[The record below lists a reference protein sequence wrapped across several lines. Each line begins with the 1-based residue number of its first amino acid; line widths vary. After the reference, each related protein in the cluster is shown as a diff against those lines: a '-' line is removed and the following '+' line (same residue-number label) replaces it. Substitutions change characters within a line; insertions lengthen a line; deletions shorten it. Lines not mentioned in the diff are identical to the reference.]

1 MRQIA
6 DRHCARP
13 VKFRVRGRVCAVV
26 SVHQP
31 ESLQA
36 QILHDKFHW
45 DSDAPSPHRR
55 LSRGRS
61 SMPNSKPCKFVMQKR
76 ICMVRSRG
84 VWRGVGSHPLP
95 CKTHAAVNSQ
105 PLSFKPWGLF
115 IWRRVSNYS
124 SQSCDSGTAM
134 SNLLQGQKNYP
145 PRTSACHLGNPRR
158 IARQVDGGLVY
169 FLNLSL
175 DYNASCLISR
185 HPISCVLPSSRS
197 VQ

>member
-36 QILHDKFHW
+36 QILHDNFHW
-45 DSDAPSPHRR
+45 DSDAPSPRRR
-55 LSRGRS
+55 LRRERS

-115 IWRRVSNYS
+115 IWFVTRHRDTSNHDAS
-124 SQSCDSGTAM
+124 KTAHAIAAVLVWGSITHDMDHAACSCKRLKIWTHQRANATHHGKSR
-134 SNLLQGQKNYP
+134 KF
-145 PRTSACHLGNPRR
+145 
-158 IARQVDGGLVY
+158 GGRA
-169 FLNLSL
+169 F
-175 DYNASCLISR
+175 AFA
-185 HPISCVLPSSRS
+185 
-197 VQ
+197 